1 MKLGFVYAGQGS
13 QKVGMGQDFY
23 ETYPVFRQVFDNAR
37 EWVKDVTDFDL
48 KKLCFEGP
56 MEQLSQTRFTQP
68 CMVSFAVGV
77 TKLLEQE
84 NIKPEYVCGL
94 SLGEYSA
101 LYAAGVLT
109 EEDVLKLVAYR
120 GKVMAEAVSGREVKM
135 SAVLMVDRDI
145 VVESCREA
153 TERLKNQFVTI
164 SGEVT
169 GEHYVVQAANF
180 NCPGQIAISGDAAAV
195 DLATE
200 IIKEKGGKRVVPLA
214 VSGPFH
220 TSLMK
225 PAGDKLRVKLEQTSF
240 GEQKAEVI
248 FNATGMPKKV
258 DETYEDLLEKQVQSS
273 VYLEDSIRYMAEQG
287 VDTIVE
293 IGPGATI
300 SKFVQKTAPG
310 IQTYHIDSVDDYV
323 KVLEALGGE
332 NGK

>member
-23 ETYPVFRQVFDNAR
+23 ETYPLFRQVFDNAQ

-56 MEQLSQTRFTQP
+56 MDQLSQTRFTQP

-77 TKLLEQE
+77 TKLFEQE

-145 VVESCREA
+145 VVKSCKEA
-153 TERLKNQFVTI
+153 TDRLKNEFVTI
-164 SGEVT
+164 SGEET
-169 GEHYVVQAANF
+169 SEHYVVQAANF
-180 NCPGQIAISGDAAAV
+180 NCPGQIVISGDAAAV

-200 IIKEKGGKRVVPLA
+200 IIKENGGKRVVPLA

-225 PAGDKLRVKLEQTSF
+225 PAGDKLRVKLEETNF
-240 GEQKAEVI
+240 GAQKAEVI
-248 FNATGMPKKV
+248 FNATGMPKKAE
-258 DETYEDLLEKQVQSS
+258 ETYEDLLEKQVQSS
-273 VYLEDSIRYMAEQG
+273 VYLEDSIRYMVNQG

-300 SKFVQKTAPG
+300 SKFVQKTASDV
-310 IQTYHIDSVDDYV
+310 QTYHIDSVDDYV
-323 KVLEALGGE
+323 KVLEALRV
-332 NGK
+332 